1 MCVRRGGGGGGGEGG
16 LSSVVAVWAGGRVNG
31 RGVVGGGGGGGEQGE
46 EGGEGGGG
54 GFPSVVVFRA
64 MLLAHRYLSALTTY
78 FLNVGIL
85 YYIAITYLVYHL
97 LCSPIGYLGLGEIV

>member
-1 MCVRRGGGGGGGEGG
+1 MCAAGGGGGGAVQCGRCLGGGEGK
-16 LSSVVAVWAGGRVNG
+16 WAGGG
-31 RGVVGGGGGGGEQGE
+31 RGGGGEQGE

-54 GFPSVVVFRA
+54 RFPSVVVFRA